1 VQRVTEEND
10 VPSGCKA
17 VKGAGAGWGADLVV
31 GVDATFAT
39 SEVYQYLEKRDFLYA
54 IRLLSNDVLE
64 Q

>member
-1 VQRVTEEND
+1 
-10 VPSGCKA
+10 
-17 VKGAGAGWGADLVV
+17 VV

>member
-1 VQRVTEEND
+1 
-10 VPSGCKA
+10 
-17 VKGAGAGWGADLVV
+17 VV

-39 SEVYQYLEKRDFLYA
+39 SEVCQYLEKRDFLYA